1 MFKVK
6 ATMVGF
12 LGDEEKYPCHFQH
25 KIGDEFIYDG
35 EKFVGRICGHVASA
49 VIARMMA
56 LHASG
61 PRVIPTA
68 GYYHPFWYAPVSAKD
83 PGQKKYD
90 GLGFRNVFKTY
101 VEPKNSL
108 PAQIP
113 DGAFQWPPRQERNV
127 SLPSASPT
135 VVCGDTRT
143 SAVFK
148 IEAFD
153 LNDKGDGTPYFRREM
168 TILHKVIPKPGIMV
182 DKILKEFT
190 KDEIEIPYPALSP
203 AMVQALVDELELIG
217 YLKIQKGKASVTKKG
232 EAKLNAFKKGLSA
245 QERKALKM

>member
-6 ATMVGF
+6 ATVTGF

-25 KIGDEFIYDG
+25 KVGDEFIYDG

-49 VIARMMA
+49 VIARMMT

-61 PRVIPTA
+61 PRVIPTP
-68 GYYHPFWYAPVSAKD
+68 GYYQPFWYAPVSAED

-90 GLGFRNVFKTY
+90 GLGFKNVFKTY
-101 VEPKNSL
+101 FEPKQSL
-108 PAQIP
+108 ASQVPA
-113 DGAFQWPPRQERNV
+113 GAFQWPPRTKRDV
-127 SLPSASPT
+127 SLTSSG

-143 SAVFK
+143 SVAFK

-153 LNDKGDGTPYFRREM
+153 LDDKGDGTPYFRREM
-168 TILHKVIPKPGIMV
+168 TILSKVLPKQGIGV
-182 DKILKEFT
+182 GNILKEFS

-203 AMVQALVDELELIG
+203 VMVQALVEELEVIG
-217 YLKIQKGKASVTKKG
+217 YLRIQDGKASVTRKG
-232 EAKLNAFKKGLSA
+232 EAKLSAFRKGLSA
-245 QERKALKM
+245 EERQALNM

>member
-6 ATMVGF
+6 ATVVGF
-12 LGDEEKYPCHFQH
+12 LGDEEKYPCHYQH

-35 EKFVGRICGHVASA
+35 EKFVGRICAHVASA
-49 VIARMMA
+49 LIPRMMT
-56 LHASG
+56 LYASG

-68 GYYHPFWYAPVSAKD
+68 GYYHPFWYSPVSAKD
-83 PGQKKYD
+83 PSLKKYD

-101 VEPKNSL
+101 VEPKHSL
-108 PAQIP
+108 ASQIP
-113 DGAFQWPPRQERNV
+113 SGAFQWPPSKERNV
-127 SLPSASPT
+127 SMTSSM

-143 SAVFK
+143 SAAFE

-168 TILHKVIPKPGIMV
+168 TILHKVLSKPGIAA
-182 DKILKEFT
+182 DKILNEFS

-203 AMVQALVDELELIG
+203 VIVQVLVEELEVMG
-217 YLKIQKGKASVTKKG
+217 YLEIQNGKASVTRKG
-232 EAKLNAFKKGLSA
+232 EAKLNAFKEGLSA
-245 QERKALKM
+245 EEKQALNM

>member
-6 ATMVGF
+6 ATVVGF

-35 EKFVGRICGHVASA
+35 EKFVGRICAHVASSL
-49 VIARMMA
+49 IPRMMTLYA
-56 LHASG
+56 AG

-68 GYYHPFWYAPVSAKD
+68 GYYHPFWYSPVSAKD
-83 PGQKKYD
+83 PSLKKYD

-101 VEPKNSL
+101 VEPKHSL
-108 PAQIP
+108 ASQIP
-113 DGAFQWPPRQERNV
+113 AGAFQWPPSKERNV
-127 SLPSASPT
+127 SMTSSR

-143 SAVFK
+143 SAAFK

-168 TILHKVIPKPGIMV
+168 IILSKVLPKQGIAV
-182 DKILKEFT
+182 GSILNEFSR
-190 KDEIEIPYPALSP
+190 DEIEIPYPALSP
-203 AMVQALVDELELIG
+203 VMVQVLVEELELMG
-217 YLKIQKGKASVTKKG
+217 YLKIQDGKASVTRKG
-232 EAKLNAFKKGLSA
+232 EAKLNEFKKGLSEEEK
-245 QERKALKM
+245 QALNM

>member
-12 LGDEEKYPCHFQH
+12 LGDEDKYPCHFQH

-35 EKFVGRICGHVASA
+35 EKFIGRICGHVASA
-49 VIARMMA
+49 VIARMMT

-61 PRVIPTA
+61 PRAIPTA
-68 GYYHPFWYAPVSAKD
+68 GYYHPFWYSPVSAKD
-83 PGQKKYD
+83 PSQKKYD

-101 VEPKNSL
+101 VEPKNTME
-108 PAQIP
+108 AQIP
-113 DGAFQWPPRQERNV
+113 DGAFQWPPRQERNI
-127 SLPSASPT
+127 SLPSASAT

-148 IEAFD
+148 VEAFD

-168 TILHKVIPKPGIMV
+168 TILHKVLAKPATAA
-182 DKILKEFT
+182 DKILNLFSR
-190 KDEIEIPYPALSP
+190 DEIEIPYPALSP
-203 AMVQALVDELELIG
+203 VMVQALVEELELIG
-217 YLKIQKGKASVTKKG
+217 YLKIQNGKASVTKKG
-232 EAKLNAFKKGLSA
+232 EAKLNEFQKCLSA
-245 QERKALKM
+245 EERQALKM